1 MLSLGRLRRAIHP
14 LVLRYWLKPRAGK
27 KIKTRVAGL
36 DLEVFPGVFHPRY
49 FGSSSILARF
59 VDSLPLRQKS
69 FLEVGCGSGVV
80 SLCAARRGA
89 LVTALDINP
98 DAVRCTAANAT
109 RNALTVDCR
118 VSDVF
123 SAVENMTFDVIAW
136 NPPYLP
142 GVPQSLPK
150 AAFFGGDDFEVIR
163 RFADGLKGHLNRD
176 GAAYTIVSADIDVEK
191 IEGIFG
197 ACGLFVSRAFSA
209 RWALGEKM
217 IVLCARSL
225 KK

>member
-1 MLSLGRLRRAIHP
+1 M
-14 LVLRYWLKPRAGK
+14 VE
-27 KIKTRVAGL
+27 TRVAGFKL
-36 DLEVFPGVFHPRY
+36 QVFPGVFHPRY
-49 FGSSSILARF
+49 FGSSSILTRF
-59 VDSLPLRQKS
+59 IDSLPLRGKS

-89 LVTALDINP
+89 QVTAVDINP
-98 DAVRCTAANAT
+98 EAVRCTSANAA
-109 RNALTVDCR
+109 RNELPVDCR
-118 VSDVF
+118 IGDVF
-123 SAVENMTFDVIAW
+123 SAVESMRFDVIAW

-163 RFADGLKGHLNRD
+163 RFAAALKSHLNQD

-191 IEGIFG
+191 IEGIFA
-197 ACGLFVSRAFSA
+197 ACGLSVSRAFAA

-217 IVLCARSL
+217 IVLCAR
-225 KK
+225 